1 MERKY
6 SDELIQAVWEK
17 GLVQQGFDP
26 NVARKD
32 ACGAWMLRNQ
42 YGNTDS
48 DFGWEID
55 HVYPRI
61 LGGATV
67 IENLRPMQWQN
78 NLSKGDNYP
87 TYIASV
93 KAVDNQNQPVE
104 GQFTVN
110 DELRNQLAQLFHI
123 Q

>member
-1 MERKY
+1 MEKTY
-6 SDELIQAVWEK
+6 SDELIQTVWEK
-17 GLVQQGFDP
+17 GLIQQGFDP

-32 ACGAWMLRNQ
+32 ACGAWILRNQ

-55 HVYPRI
+55 HVYPRV
-61 LGGATV
+61 LVGTTV

-78 NLSKGDNYP
+78 NRSKGDNYP
-87 TYIASV
+87 TYIASM

-104 GQFTVN
+104 RQYTVN
-110 DELRNQLAQLFHI
+110 EDLRNKLAQIYPI

>member
-1 MERKY
+1 MDKTY
-6 SDELIQAVWEK
+6 SDELIQAVWKK
-17 GLVQQGFDP
+17 GFVQQGFDP
-26 NVARKD
+26 NLARKD

-55 HVYPRI
+55 HVYPRV
-61 LGGATV
+61 LGGNTV

-78 NLSKGDNYP
+78 NRSKGDNYP
-87 TYIASV
+87 TYMASI
-93 KAVDNQNQPVE
+93 KAVDNQNQPIE

-110 DELRNQLAQLFHI
+110 EKLRNQLAQIYHI
-123 Q
+123 K